1 MAFRP
6 NTYQQIRLEDEF
18 NRLSPRTKKIV
29 EQSWAKDFADI
40 VFPAINEERFSVLY
54 SDNKAS
60 RSNTPVNFIV
70 GALMLKTMSGQSD
83 DEMLEAICCD
93 IRYKY
98 ALHSTS
104 CEEQPISDRT
114 FSRFRERLYNY
125 EIETGRKLLKEEMQA
140 LSEIYQKFM
149 NLHSNLKRMDSM
161 MIATSAKRM
170 SRLEILYTVNANCVK
185 LMNQLEANDQIPE
198 GLEHYLSDEDRNDV
212 IYYCKEDDVSTRLE
226 KVIAEAEQLQKAMD
240 SDQWLE
246 FSQYQLL
253 LRVLNEQTNM
263 DEDGKRTAKENK
275 DISPASLQN
284 PSDPDATFRTKA
296 GKAHKGYVGNF
307 VETVG
312 EDGQSLITDFDL
324 LPNTHSDN
332 DFCKE
337 QLVKHSADAPRE
349 ILIADGAYGG
359 SENQKLAE
367 EHNIDLVATA
377 LTGKTPDPIFSG
389 FTFSEDGAEV
399 ASCPGGNKPQS
410 STFYEKSGMFR
421 VLMGKECCENCL
433 HRDQCRAQ
441 AQKNNFAVMVSPKMV
456 QRAQYLEKLSTD
468 DYLKLTRMRNAIEG
482 IPSVMRRRYNVDH
495 SPFRGLIRTGWTY
508 ALSVGAYNTVKL
520 MKSRRRSRGQYAQN
534 PVFA

>member
-6 NTYQQIRLEDEF
+6 NTFQQISLEDEF
-18 NRLSPRTKKIV
+18 NMLSPRTKRIV

-54 SDNKAS
+54 SDNMAS

-104 CEEQPISDRT
+104 YEEQPISDRT

-125 EIETGRKLLKEEMQA
+125 EVETGRKLLKEEMQA
-140 LSEIYQKFM
+140 LAEVYQKFM
-149 NLHSNLKRMDSM
+149 NLHSNIKRMDSM

-185 LMNQLEANDQIPE
+185 LMHQLGADDQIPE

-226 KVIAEAEQLQKAMD
+226 KVIAEAEQLRKTMD

-253 LRVLNEQTNM
+253 LRVLNEQTTM
-263 DEDGKRTAKENK
+263 DEGGNRTSKESK
-275 DISPASLQN
+275 DISPSSLQN

-312 EDGQSLITDFDL
+312 ENGDSLITDFDL
-324 LPNTHSDN
+324 QPNTHSDSE
-332 DFCKE
+332 FCKE
-337 QLVKHSADAPRE
+337 QLEKHSADDSAE
-349 ILIADGAYGG
+349 IMIADGAYGG
-359 SENQKLAE
+359 SDNQKLAE
-367 EHNIDLVATA
+367 EHNVELVATA
-377 LTGKTPDPIFSG
+377 LTGKTPDPVFAG
-389 FTFSEDGAEV
+389 FTFSEDGKEV
-399 ASCPGGNKPQS
+399 ASCPEGNKPQN

-421 VLMGKECCENCL
+421 VLMDKGCCENCPNKD
-433 HRDQCRAQ
+433 HCHAQ
-441 AQKNNFAVMVSPKMV
+441 EQKRNFAVMVSPKIV

-468 DYLKLTRMRNAIEG
+468 DYLRLTRMRNAVEG

-495 SPFRGLIRTGWTY
+495 SPFRGLIRTGWIY
-508 ALSVGAYNTVKL
+508 ALSVGSYNTVKL
-520 MKSRRRSRGQYAQN
+520 MKSRRKPREQCAQN